1 MPSRFQEM
9 LKTQR
14 ENAETSRA
22 GLKWDVDE
30 DSRMISMIRD
40 DNSSIED
47 VAKVLRRTPGSI
59 RTRLIITAV
68 NKMNDDGM
76 SLADA
81 AKHFGIDENDISEY
95 LNRKML
101 RDSKKQNRVQ
111 KHKDASSSDI
121 IRRIEQL
128 EKAVFNK

>member
-9 LKTQR
+9 LKAQR

-22 GLKWDVDE
+22 GLKWDADE

-40 DNSSIED
+40 SNSSIED
-47 VAKVLRRTPGSI
+47 VAKVLKRTPGSI
-59 RTRLIITAV
+59 RTRLIISAV

-76 SLADA
+76 SFADA
-81 AKHFGIDENDISEY
+81 AKYLSLDENDITEY

-101 RDSKKQNRVQ
+101 RDNKKQNRVQ
-111 KHKDASSSDI
+111 KQKETSSSDI